1 MQTSLK
7 IEEPTPVPVA
17 LAAARLGLE
26 MSRQSADGRAEER
39 TYSLRLQA
47 AIAASCFLAVKV
59 GALAGSATIIGAP
72 VRPVA
77 GIALAAAMLFGS
89 SVWPG
94 IFAGVFFAQAT
105 SSVGADR
112 MLPLWT
118 SSLGVAA
125 GYAAEALIGSWFAA
139 RFARGRAA
147 FHQPQTVFRFVAL
160 TALLSTLACP
170 TIGLSGLSLAGFVDR
185 HQLPGFWLTWWL
197 GDVSSIMVLTPLVLV
212 WNTTRIPAASPQRI
226 CEGVALV
233 ALAVLIWGTLFGGWF
248 FQNLGGAPLG
258 LLLVPVLLWP
268 ALRFGQRG
276 TALAV
281 VAVAVA
287 VVVGTLHGSGPFAIQ
302 NHAASLLLAQEFIGV
317 VAVMALALAADV
329 TQYQRA
335 DSELR
340 TSEQRYRDLFENNPQ
355 PIWVHD
361 CETLR
366 FLDVNQSALALYGY
380 SRDEFLELRLQDV
393 IAAGDMPG
401 GTPLASP
408 ERASNHES
416 AAPLNS
422 AAPACTPEG
431 GMASV
436 APRHRKKNGE
446 CFDAQVT
453 WRNLL
458 FEARPAV
465 MVLTHDIT
473 QLKSAEQ
480 EIRRLNEELEAR
492 VQARTAQLEA
502 INKELESFSYSV
514 SHDLRAPLRSIRGFS
529 EVLLERY
536 ADKLDPRGQE
546 YLRRA
551 CESSQHMDHLIDDIL
566 KLSRVGR
573 SELNLQDVDLSTIA
587 NSIAA
592 ELRKAEPRRKVQW
605 VVSPTLHATGDAALL
620 RLVLE
625 NLLRNAWKFTGKQAK
640 PRIEFGFTAE
650 PEPAFFVRDN
660 GAGFDMQFAGKLF
673 GVFQRLHSA
682 SEFPGTGVG
691 LATVQRVI
699 HRHGGRLWAAAAVN
713 EGATFYFSLPGN
725 QVLDGR

>member
-26 MSRQSADGRAEER
+26 VSRQSADGRAEER
-39 TYSLRLQA
+39 THSLRLQA
-47 AIAASCFLAVKV
+47 AVAAGCFLAVKV

-72 VRPVA
+72 IRPVA
-77 GIALAAAMLFGS
+77 GIALAAAMLFDS

-125 GYAAEALIGSWFAA
+125 GYSAEALVGAWFAV

-147 FHQPQTVFRFVAL
+147 FRQPQTVFRFVAL

-170 TIGLSGLSLAGFVDR
+170 TVGLAGLSLAGFVDR
-185 HQLPGFWLTWWL
+185 HQIPGFWLTWWL

-212 WNTTRIPAASPQRI
+212 WNTTRIPAVSPQRI
-226 CEGVALV
+226 CEGVALA

-281 VAVAVA
+281 VAVAAA
-287 VVVGTLHGSGPFAIQ
+287 VVIGTLHGSGPFAIQ

-317 VAVMALALAADV
+317 IAVMALALAADV

-380 SRDEFLELRLQDV
+380 SREEFLELRLQDV
-393 IAAGDMPG
+393 IAAGDLPGASPAPQASAPDG
-401 GTPLASP
+401 GT
-408 ERASNHES
+408 
-416 AAPLNS
+416 
-422 AAPACTPEG
+422 
-431 GMASV
+431 ASV

-453 WRNLL
+453 WRNLM
-458 FEARPAV
+458 FETRPAV

-573 SELNLQDVDLSTIA
+573 SELNLQDVNLSTLA

-592 ELRKAEPRRKVQW
+592 DLRKAEPRRKVQW
-605 VVSPTLHATGDAALL
+605 LVSPDLHANGDAALL

-625 NLLRNAWKFTGKQAK
+625 NLLRNAWKFTGKQPKA
-640 PRIEFGFTAE
+640 RIEFGFTSE
-650 PEPAFFVRDN
+650 PEPAFFIRDN